1 MGGYGDVAGVRY
13 CFSGS
18 SGVCPGN
25 TPVCGTGEDRVFG
38 SGDWGRGNK
47 GMNWGRLAYMRW
59 EWEKEPAPV
68 RLCLQPKQTE

>member
-47 GMNWGRLAYMRW
+47 GRERTTRRDTIMGMAGSIKKKRGYGHWPMN
-59 EWEKEPAPV
+59 
-68 RLCLQPKQTE
+68 Q